1 MEAMMQSQHL
11 LFSLL
16 FLRGGREGWRWNK
29 EEGPKR
35 GRLWRAGYFLSYW
48 VAADWSLCH
57 HLEVRVVSESPVTPL
72 SALFCQ
78 ETGLTSLMADPHLGF
93 LAGL

>member
-11 LFSLL
+11 LFPLL
-16 FLRGGREGWRWNK
+16 FLRGGEGWRWNK

-35 GRLWRAGYFLSYW
+35 RRLSRAGYFLSYW

-57 HLEVRVVSESPVTPL
+57 HLAVRVVSESLVTPL

-78 ETGLTSLMADPHLGF
+78 KASCISLMADPHLVF
-93 LAGL
+93 LAGH

>member
-16 FLRGGREGWRWNK
+16 FLRGGVGWRWNW

-35 GRLWRAGYFLSYW
+35 RRLSRAGYFLSYW
-48 VAADWSLCH
+48 AAADWSLCH
-57 HLEVRVVSESPVTPL
+57 HLEVREVSESPVTPL

-78 ETGLTSLMADPHLGF
+78 EMGLASLVADPHLGF

>member
-1 MEAMMQSQHL
+1 MEVEQGGRTKEEEEVVASRL
-11 LFSLL
+11 LF
-16 FLRGGREGWRWNK
+16 F
-29 EEGPKR
+29 
-35 GRLWRAGYFLSYW
+35 FSYW

-57 HLEVRVVSESPVTPL
+57 HLEVRVVSGSPVTLL

-78 ETGLTSLMADPHLGF
+78 GMGLTSPMADPHLGF

>member
-1 MEAMMQSQHL
+1 ME
-11 LFSLL
+11 
-16 FLRGGREGWRWNK
+16 
-29 EEGPKR
+29 R
-35 GRLWRAGYFLSYW
+35 GRKRRRLRRAGDFLSYW

-57 HLEVRVVSESPVTPL
+57 HLEVCVVSESLVTPL

-78 ETGLTSLMADPHLGF
+78 ETGLTSLTADPHLGF